1 MKVHHVM
8 RIDGSIQTIAY
19 NNYTLRLTSGSYVS
33 KSSVRRAACILAIAS
48 GTYRWTGMQCRQTY
62 REKERTMVDLLS
74 LLLELILIL
83 KFKYLLLTFKLS

>member
-33 KSSVRRAACILAIAS
+33 TSSVRWAVCILAIAS
-48 GTYRWTGMQCRQTY
+48 GTYRWTGMQADIQRK
-62 REKERTMVDLLS
+62 RADHGGLVESASRTHFN
-74 LLLELILIL
+74 L
-83 KFKYLLLTFKLS
+83 KIQIFTFNF